1 VVNEYWVIPT
11 GGSWVLRH
19 EDAEFERFQDK
30 MRAILRAEGLAR
42 ANRPSEV
49 IVLDRG
55 GGVEDRRSFDELL

>member
-1 VVNEYWVIPT
+1 MHEYWVVPVGKAWLVRADGIEP
-11 GGSWVLRH
+11 
-19 EDAEFERFQDK
+19 EEFDEK

-55 GGVEDRRSFDELL
+55 GGVEQRRSFNEGSR